1 MVIVLVWLVVFMI
14 IILGIGFPLIFLS
27 SLKQVYLTEQATT
40 VKLASEF
47 ISEYFEDK
55 KAVVSVTS
63 RMGFF
68 REQGL
73 KNRQETQFRGVP
85 ENYAPEMRAFLQMVL
100 DQVPSFRFFAYL
112 TPDKVR
118 PIALQPFNVQLELT
132 EDQYNRGYGYR
143 EWAQKTK
150 ESFESWDGKGAVLP
164 YISDAFVSQ
173 PGDIPAVSISIPVL
187 DGDKK
192 MIGILYANLVLDTL
206 SRYVGNLR
214 FEKTGKVFLVDS
226 KGQLLA
232 HPDIT
237 PGTAITG
244 ANGTRMTQLRDF
256 SDNPMVAN
264 ALRGIFK
271 PGIYRENG
279 GKRSVISTYRTIEPL
294 GWVIV
299 LEQDL
304 DEVYGGVRVYAYA
317 IVFLVLLSLG
327 VSSIAFLYISR
338 ETVETARRHNELLII
353 SETDPLTG
361 LLNRRSMPGRI
372 GQLISDY
379 KRWDQRF
386 VVGMFDIDDFKQ
398 VNDTFGHAYGDAVLR
413 EIAIRTV
420 SILRTEDFLFRWGG
434 EEFLVVLRN
443 CDLPRA
449 RGVAEKVRHIIADS
463 PITEGP
469 TSLSITITVGLSQY
483 NGGSIDDL
491 INRADE
497 ALYVGKRNGKNM
509 VVVGE

>member
-1 MVIVLVWLVVFMI
+1 
-14 IILGIGFPLIFLS
+14 
-27 SLKQVYLTEQATT
+27 
-40 VKLASEF
+40 
-47 ISEYFEDK
+47 
-55 KAVVSVTS
+55 
-63 RMGFF
+63 
-68 REQGL
+68 
-73 KNRQETQFRGVP
+73 
-85 ENYAPEMRAFLQMVL
+85 
-100 DQVPSFRFFAYL
+100 
-112 TPDKVR
+112 
-118 PIALQPFNVQLELT
+118 
-132 EDQYNRGYGYR
+132 
-143 EWAQKTK
+143 
-150 ESFESWDGKGAVLP
+150 
-164 YISDAFVSQ
+164 
-173 PGDIPAVSISIPVL
+173 
-187 DGDKK
+187 

-214 FEKTGKVFLVDS
+214 FGKTGKVFLVDS

-256 SDNPMVAN
+256 SENPMVAN

>member
-1 MVIVLVWLVVFMI
+1 
-14 IILGIGFPLIFLS
+14 
-27 SLKQVYLTEQATT
+27 
-40 VKLASEF
+40 
-47 ISEYFEDK
+47 
-55 KAVVSVTS
+55 
-63 RMGFF
+63 
-68 REQGL
+68 
-73 KNRQETQFRGVP
+73 
-85 ENYAPEMRAFLQMVL
+85 
-100 DQVPSFRFFAYL
+100 
-112 TPDKVR
+112 
-118 PIALQPFNVQLELT
+118 
-132 EDQYNRGYGYR
+132 
-143 EWAQKTK
+143 
-150 ESFESWDGKGAVLP
+150 
-164 YISDAFVSQ
+164 
-173 PGDIPAVSISIPVL
+173 
-187 DGDKK
+187 
-192 MIGILYANLVLDTL
+192 
-206 SRYVGNLR
+206 
-214 FEKTGKVFLVDS
+214 
-226 KGQLLA
+226 
-232 HPDIT
+232 
-237 PGTAITG
+237 
-244 ANGTRMTQLRDF
+244 
-256 SDNPMVAN
+256 
-264 ALRGIFK
+264 
-271 PGIYRENG
+271 
-279 GKRSVISTYRTIEPL
+279 
-294 GWVIV
+294 
-299 LEQDL
+299 
-304 DEVYGGVRVYAYA
+304 AYA